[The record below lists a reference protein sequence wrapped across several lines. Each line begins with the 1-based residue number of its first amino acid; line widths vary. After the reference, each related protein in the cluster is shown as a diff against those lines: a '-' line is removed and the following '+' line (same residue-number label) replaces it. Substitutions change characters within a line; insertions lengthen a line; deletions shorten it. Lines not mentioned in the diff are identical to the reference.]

1 MDELLVE
8 GLGGLGMVAVSVL
21 YTKWQTSQNKDDI
34 LYLKDKMQENEK
46 NDAIRDTRIAV
57 MENQNT
63 NIIQRLD
70 KMEITLEKIFDKL
83 EKLK

>member
-1 MDELLVE
+1 MDELLIE

-21 YTKWQTSQNKDDI
+21 YTRWQTSQNKDDI
-34 LYLKDKMQENEK
+34 LILKEKMQENEK

-70 KMEITLEKIFDKL
+70 KMEVTLEKIFDKL

>member
-1 MDELLVE
+1 MDELLIE

-21 YTKWQTSQNKDDI
+21 YTRWQTSQNKDDI
-34 LYLKDKMQENEK
+34 LILKEKMQENEK
-46 NDAIRDTRIAV
+46 NDAVRDTRIAV

>member
-1 MDELLVE
+1 MDELLIE
-8 GLGGLGMVAVSVL
+8 GLGGLGMVAISVL

-34 LYLKDKMQENEK
+34 LILKEKMQENEK
-46 NDAIRDTRIAV
+46 NDAVRDTRIAV

>member
-1 MDELLVE
+1 MDELLIE

-34 LYLKDKMQENEK
+34 LILKEKMQENEK
-46 NDAIRDTRIAV
+46 NDAVRDTRIAV

>member
-1 MDELLVE
+1 MDELIVE

-34 LYLKDKMQENEK
+34 ILLKDKMQENEK

-70 KMEITLEKIFDKL
+70 KMEITLEKIFDRL
-83 EKLK
+83 EKIK

>member
-1 MDELLVE
+1 MDELLIE
-8 GLGGLGMVAVSVL
+8 GLGGLGMVAISVL
-21 YTKWQTSQNKDDI
+21 YTRWQTSQNKDDI
-34 LYLKDKMQENEK
+34 LFLKDKMQENEK

-70 KMEITLEKIFDKL
+70 KMEVTLEKIFDKL

>member
-1 MDELLVE
+1 MDELIVE

-34 LYLKDKMQENEK
+34 ILLKDKMQENEK

-70 KMEITLEKIFDKL
+70 KMEITLEKIFDRL

>member
-8 GLGGLGMVAVSVL
+8 GLGGLGIVAVSVL

-34 LYLKDKMQENEK
+34 LSLKDKMQENEK

-70 KMEITLEKIFDKL
+70 KMEVTLEKIFDKL

>member
-1 MDELLVE
+1 MDELLIE
-8 GLGGLGMVAVSVL
+8 GLGGLSMVAVSVL

-34 LYLKDKMQENEK
+34 LILKEKMQENEK
-46 NDAIRDTRIAV
+46 NDAVRDTRIAV

>member
-1 MDELLVE
+1 MDELLIE

-34 LYLKDKMQENEK
+34 LILKEKMQENEK
-46 NDAIRDTRIAV
+46 NDAVRDTRIAV

-70 KMEITLEKIFDKL
+70 KMEITLEKIFDRL

>member
-1 MDELLVE
+1 MNELIVE

-34 LYLKDKMQENEK
+34 LILKDKMQENEK
-46 NDAIRDTRIAV
+46 NDAVRDTRIAV

-70 KMEITLEKIFDKL
+70 KMEVTLEKIFDKL

>member
-1 MDELLVE
+1 MDELLIE

-34 LYLKDKMQENEK
+34 LFLKDKIQENEK

-70 KMEITLEKIFDKL
+70 KMEVTLEKIFDRL